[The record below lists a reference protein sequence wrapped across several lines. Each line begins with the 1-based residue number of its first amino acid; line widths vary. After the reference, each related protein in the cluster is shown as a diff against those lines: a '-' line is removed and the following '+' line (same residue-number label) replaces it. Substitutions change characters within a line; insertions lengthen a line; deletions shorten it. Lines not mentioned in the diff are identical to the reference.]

1 MGFCCRGRRRR
12 RHGEAAEA
20 ATQRCEEAIGAT
32 GGPPRTPAPRPA
44 LETRTPLHS
53 RACPSPLEV
62 ELGAAPSPSTDG
74 PGPAPCHPAVRFEV
88 ELGATRI
95 PTPCRHPAVRRVY
108 ALHAARRRPVTTVLD
123 AARAAPSPA
132 AAGAPPAPP
141 SITPA
146 ARRTVD
152 LDAAAAFAY
161 TPPPPRARAPL
172 AEANG
177 ASRGASAKR
186 RPYRGLSTPALVA
199 DLERTRACGR
209 ATPPCRRRGA
219 GTAAAT
225 RAGSSGTSRVR
236 RRVGARERR
245 RRGRTCGYKII
256 EHYKGPST
264 QGLSQYET
272 IVRISASGR
281 LRRPF
286 PRAKSLIVSSW
297 HWRAC
302 A

>member
-199 DLERTRACGR
+199 DLERTLGARLR
-209 ATPPCRRRGA
+209 PRHATVQKARRGNGGGYEGWLKRHFA
-219 GTAAAT
+219 
-225 RAGSSGTSRVR
+225 SPPP
-236 RRVGARERR
+236 
-245 RRGRTCGYKII
+245 RGRSRTS
-256 EHYKGPST
+256 PP
-264 QGLSQYET
+264 
-272 IVRISASGR
+272 
-281 LRRPF
+281 RPD
-286 PRAKSLIVSSW
+286 VW
-297 HWRAC
+297 V
-302 A
+302 